1 VKEVAVV
8 SLWCRFEIAA
18 TLIPAALTGGGDEHG
33 QAMFTQLMDFVPLTS
48 FARSVTIK
56 AANIVCVASVAPS
69 SIAPWL
75 SRG

>member
-1 VKEVAVV
+1 MN
-8 SLWCRFEIAA
+8 
-18 TLIPAALTGGGDEHG
+18 TGKL
-33 QAMFTQLMDFVPLTS
+33 MFTQLMDFVPLTS